1 MADEVELAAV
11 PKQAAAPDGELS
23 KLVAEPACVV
33 HPKVGPRAAKELE
46 RGGHLVPR
54 PPWKPPLREKC
65 EPHQKGDKALETR
78 EVWVGREGRRG
89 CCARGTSTHR
99 EGLADGLE
107 EELLG
112 QRVPELAGHRTCDPV
127 PGREGLLPPPRPADV
142 EHGPSPV
149 VRHLLENE
157 AEDETVVARA
167 GPHQIAR
174 QRVPRPLGHRHAAA
188 PAHLTSCCLSQVPLP
203 LLWPAVETTDKRH
216 KFGRQPSLLVGSPH
230 WFVISCGSLNPMP
243 C

>member
-1 MADEVELAAV
+1 MSAGVTSYL
-11 PKQAAAPDGELS
+11 GL
-23 KLVAEPACVV
+23 
-33 HPKVGPRAAKELE
+33 
-46 RGGHLVPR
+46 RGSRHCGRNASHIKRGQSVR
-54 PPWKPPLREKC
+54 N
-65 EPHQKGDKALETR
+65 KGGLG
-78 EVWVGREGRRG
+78 W
-89 CCARGTSTHR
+89 ARGEERVLRSRDNGGASTHR

-127 PGREGLLPPPRPADV
+127 PGREGLLPPPRPAYV

-188 PAHLTSCCLSQVPLP
+188 PAHLTSCYLSQVPLP

-216 KFGRQPSLLVGSPH
+216 KLAANQACLLDRLTGS
-230 WFVISCGSLNPMP
+230 
-243 C
+243 

>member
-54 PPWKPPLREKC
+54 PPWKPP
-65 EPHQKGDKALETR
+65 
-78 EVWVGREGRRG
+78 
-89 CCARGTSTHR
+89 R